1 MERGK
6 VTRQAL
12 AEFFE
17 AHNIFHAERVVFDL
31 DGYTVHSFRRNEDNK
46 YVISQDHPG
55 EPIREV
61 EHFIYG
67 D

>member
-17 AHNIFHAERVVFDL
+17 AHDIRHAERVVFDV
-31 DGYTVHSFRRNEDNK
+31 DGYTVHSFRRDGDDK
-46 YVISQDHPG
+46 YVLSQDHPG

-61 EHFIYG
+61 EHFLYG
-67 D
+67 N